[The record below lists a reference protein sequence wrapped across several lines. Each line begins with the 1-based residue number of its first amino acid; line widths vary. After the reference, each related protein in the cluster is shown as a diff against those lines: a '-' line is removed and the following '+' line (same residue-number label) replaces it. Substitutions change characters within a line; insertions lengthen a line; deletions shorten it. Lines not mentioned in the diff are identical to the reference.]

1 MDNRPSGRPLT
12 AKQSR
17 DTDSSESLSSWSATT
32 EGGHHEEDAHW
43 NSKRKKSQPKA
54 KLGIPI

>member
-43 NSKRKKSQPKA
+43 KFQAEEKPA
-54 KLGIPI
+54 